1 MKEEYTLSDRE
12 LLLELEKQLDGCVK
26 YNNVMKTS
34 GKELTEN
41 QKIHNT
47 ILSVLK
53 KIKFHIRE
61 QYIQSSN

>member
-1 MKEEYTLSDRE
+1 MKGEYDLNDRE

-34 GKELTEN
+34 GKELTED
-41 QKIHNT
+41 QKIQNT
-47 ILSVLK
+47 MLSVLK

-61 QYIQSSN
+61 QYIQSSK

>member
-1 MKEEYTLSDRE
+1 MKGEYNLNDRE

-34 GKELTEN
+34 GKELTED
-41 QKIHNT
+41 QKIQNT
-47 ILSVLK
+47 MLSVLK

-61 QYIQSSN
+61 QYIQSSK